1 MKEKEK
7 KSAVSSGLLAVLGQ
21 QPEDEGGDVMA
32 GMQEDLGDDD
42 YVPRTSSM
50 QEMLAITRERNA
62 DLLDSGDG
70 GIPDELVALG
80 LGGFEEFQYGE
91 RN

>member
-1 MKEKEK
+1 MKEEEK
-7 KSAVSSGLLAVLGQ
+7 KSAVPSGLLAVLGQ
-21 QPEDEGGDVMA
+21 QPEDEGGHVMA
-32 GMQEDLGDDD
+32 EAQEDLGDDD
-42 YVPRTSSM
+42 YVPRTNSM

-70 GIPDELVALG
+70 GIPEELIALG
-80 LGGFEEFQYGE
+80 VNGFEEFQYGD